1 MRALPEVSPVRFEL
15 QAEARNAQGRAG
27 NRELRR
33 QGKVPAV
40 LYGGGAEPAAIQL
53 DHNALLRQ
61 MSQEA
66 FYTSILTVNIGGQSQ
81 SVVVKDVQRHPARPV
96 VLHLDFQ
103 RILEDQE
110 ITLNVPLHFVGEAA
124 AKGVKE
130 QGGVIEHLATDV
142 EVSCL
147 PRNLPAYIE
156 VDVSHLE
163 LNQMLHLSDLKL
175 PEGVSLVALEHH
187 QDNPVVTVA
196 QPRRE
201 EAETAG
207 EAGAAAEAAPQP
219 STETKAEG

>member
-1 MRALPEVSPVRFEL
+1 VRFEL
-15 QAEARNAQGRAG
+15 QAESRQAQGRAG

-33 QGKVPAV
+33 HGKVPAV
-40 LYGGGAEPAAIQL
+40 LYGGGAAPAAIQL

-61 MSQEA
+61 MSHEA
-66 FYTSILTVNIGGQSQ
+66 FYTSILTVSIDGQSQ

-103 RILEDQE
+103 RILEDEE

-156 VDVSHLE
+156 VDVSQLE
-163 LNQMLHLSDLKL
+163 LNQILHLSDLKL
-175 PEGVSLVALEHH
+175 SEGVSLVALAHH
-187 QDNPVVTVA
+187 QDNPVVTCTP
-196 QPRRE
+196 PRRE
-201 EAETAG
+201 EVEPTA
-207 EAGAAAEAAPQP
+207 EAGAAAEAAPP
-219 STETKAEG
+219 TATEAKAEG

>member
-1 MRALPEVSPVRFEL
+1 VRFEL
-15 QAEARNAQGRAG
+15 QAEARSAQGRAA

-40 LYGGGAEPAAIQL
+40 LYGGGADPAAIQL

-66 FYTSILTVNIGGQSQ
+66 FYTSILTVSIDGQSQ

-110 ITLNVPLHFVGEAA
+110 ITLDVPLHFVGEAA

-130 QGGVIEHLATDV
+130 QGGVVEHLATDV

-147 PRNLPAYIE
+147 PRDLPAFIE
-156 VDVSHLE
+156 VDVSQLE
-163 LNQMLHLSDLKL
+163 LNQILHLSDLKL
-175 PEGVSLVALEHH
+175 PEGVSLVALAHH
-187 QDNPVVTVA
+187 QDKPVVTIA
-196 QPRRE
+196 PPRRE
-201 EAETAG
+201 EAETPT
-207 EAGAAAEAAPQP
+207 EAGAGAEAAQP
-219 STETKAEG
+219 GATETKAEG